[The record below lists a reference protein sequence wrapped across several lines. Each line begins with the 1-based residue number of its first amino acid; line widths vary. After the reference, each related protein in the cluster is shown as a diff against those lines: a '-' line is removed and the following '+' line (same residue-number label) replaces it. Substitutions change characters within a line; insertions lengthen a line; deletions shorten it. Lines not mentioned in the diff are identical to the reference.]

1 MKLYTAA
8 AVMAISAPFLPAV
21 LAQSRRKRVNR
32 HLESKASKS
41 PVGNGK
47 TSKVGTPLGPDGDG
61 DDLPDILKLLFGP
74 SNNSYYQSYHND
86 GVMMITTNTYYN
98 CPDENKRFRQRRLQE
113 GKDEGEDYVQSYHN
127 EGISITTINTYY
139 CDEGGNS
146 QSGPTLE
153 EALAIYEAYKGEDQ
167 GFSLSYDYEGYE
179 GGDVGY
185 DGYDGAEQGY
195 EGRNEGIRQ
204 LRNKS
209 YHNKYKHQRN
219 RAYRRIREK
228 LTDKAIKNE
237 VEKAAESS

>member
-1 MKLYTAA
+1 MKIYTAA

-47 TSKVGTPLGPDGDG
+47 TSKVGTPLGDGDNG
-61 DDLPDILKLLFGP
+61 TDILKLLFGS

-86 GVMMITTNTYYN
+86 GGVMIITTNNYNN

-113 GKDEGEDYVQSYHN
+113 GQDEGEDYVQSYHN
-127 EGISITTINTYY
+127 EGISITNINTYY

-146 QSGPTLE
+146 QSGPTLD

-167 GFSLSYDYEGYE
+167 GFSLSYDYEG
-179 GGDVGY
+179 GDVGY
-185 DGYDGAEQGY
+185 DGAEGY
-195 EGRNEGIRQ
+195 EGYEGGNEGIRR

-219 RAYRRIREK
+219 LREK
-228 LTDKAIKNE
+228 STDKAIKNE